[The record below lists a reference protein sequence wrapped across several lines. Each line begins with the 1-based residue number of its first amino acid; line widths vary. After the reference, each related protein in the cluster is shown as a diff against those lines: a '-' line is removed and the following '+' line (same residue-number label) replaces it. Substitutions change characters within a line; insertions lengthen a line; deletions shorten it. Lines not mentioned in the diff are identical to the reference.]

1 MTSPTF
7 EAETT
12 PRVRAVLDKV
22 CESEKDHEIGLSTDI
37 AWKSLEVGTRRESSI
52 DAYTMWRCC
61 SSQSARFLMGMG
73 SLRSLRM
80 VPRLSQTLQMNRSLQ
95 GGRVSGHSSSLDRDE
110 VLPDIGG
117 DDCRV

>member
-1 MTSPTF
+1 
-7 EAETT
+7 
-12 PRVRAVLDKV
+12 
-22 CESEKDHEIGLSTDI
+22 
-37 AWKSLEVGTRRESSI
+37 
-52 DAYTMWRCC
+52 
-61 SSQSARFLMGMG
+61 MGMVG

-95 GGRVSGHSSSLDRDE
+95 GGRVSGHYSSLDRDE